1 MCGYLSTGEDGCS
14 IEGAIRLVKLA
25 YSFEQW
31 EVFDSLIENVLTY
44 IRVSPNLKVNLLELF
59 TKKIAITIPFNKTH

>member
-1 MCGYLSTGEDGCS
+1 MCGCLSTGEDGSS

-44 IRVSPNLKVNLLELF
+44 IRVSPNLKVNL
-59 TKKIAITIPFNKTH
+59 TSG

>member
-1 MCGYLSTGEDGCS
+1 MSGFLSTGEDGCS

-31 EVFDSLIENVLTY
+31 EVFDSLVENVLTY
-44 IRVSPNLKVNLLELF
+44 IRVSLNLKVNLMEIF
-59 TKKIAITIPFNKTH
+59 TKKIAITIPFNQKH

>member
-1 MCGYLSTGEDGCS
+1 MCGCLSTGEDGSS

-31 EVFDSLIENVLTY
+31 EVFDSLIENILTY
-44 IRVSPNLKVNLLELF
+44 IRVSPNLKVNL
-59 TKKIAITIPFNKTH
+59 TSG

>member
-1 MCGYLSTGEDGCS
+1 MSAFLSTGEDGCS

-31 EVFDSLIENVLTY
+31 EVFDSLIENLLTY
-44 IRVSPNLKVNLLELF
+44 IRVRQNLKFNLMEMF
-59 TKKIAITIPFNKTH
+59 TKKIAILFNQKH

>member
-1 MCGYLSTGEDGCS
+1 MSVFLLTGEDGSS

-31 EVFDSLIENVLTY
+31 EVFDSLIENILTY
-44 IRVSPNLKVNLLELF
+44 IRVSPNLKVNL
-59 TKKIAITIPFNKTH
+59 TSG

>member
-1 MCGYLSTGEDGCS
+1 MSVFLLTGEDGSS

-44 IRVSPNLKVNLLELF
+44 IRVSPNLKVNL
-59 TKKIAITIPFNKTH
+59 TSG

>member
-1 MCGYLSTGEDGCS
+1 MSCCLSTGEDGSS

-44 IRVSPNLKVNLLELF
+44 IRVSPNLKVNL
-59 TKKIAITIPFNKTH
+59 TSG

>member
-1 MCGYLSTGEDGCS
+1 MSAFLSTGEDGCS

-31 EVFDSLIENVLTY
+31 EVFDSLIENILTY
-44 IRVSPNLKVNLLELF
+44 IRVRQNRKVNLMEMF
-59 TKKIAITIPFNKTH
+59 TKKIAILFNQKH

>member
-1 MCGYLSTGEDGCS
+1 MSVFLLTGEDGSS

-44 IRVSPNLKVNLLELF
+44 IRVSSNLKVNL
-59 TKKIAITIPFNKTH
+59 TSG